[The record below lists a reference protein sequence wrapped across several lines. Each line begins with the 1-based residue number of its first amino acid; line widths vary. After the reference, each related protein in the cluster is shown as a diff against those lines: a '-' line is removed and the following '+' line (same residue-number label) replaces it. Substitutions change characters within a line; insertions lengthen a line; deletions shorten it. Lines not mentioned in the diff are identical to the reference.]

1 MACMTIAT
9 HIAQVSGLTFKVYA
23 YIGLFIMLTMTMLTW
38 FFFQGQYS
46 KVSQH
51 DSETVSLVIGT
62 GLAGAFISSF
72 FNTGASRISHD
83 LFYYVPNAVY
93 HLQNPE
99 LPMDFA
105 IHFIATGGEPFSS
118 YFGATSLPF
127 EYMQAVI
134 AYFLGSD
141 YLTVFFT
148 FSSALLGALTPVAFF
163 YLVCQF
169 SRPASA
175 AVGAFFAA
183 AVILLLGETPRT
195 PGTWSFPY
203 IYTGKVFF
211 ISMGLPLF
219 AAATVNL
226 YRTSSRADWLLVF
239 AVTTALVG
247 ATSSTMAILPALTVV
262 LVAAY
267 AAVSRN
273 YKVYIKNSLI
283 YLSSLSYLL
292 IYTLIVFL
300 NFHSNIGANSPVTED
315 FPTTFVGHAEFFF
328 EKSGPATPLALIGS
342 TVMALMMTSGS
353 TRKFI
358 MAWIAACIVLFLNP
372 IVAPFIIKYLTTP
385 NIYWRMFYIY
395 PLVLLLGLTGAMLF
409 EYSGKFTRPART
421 ALIASMIGILVI
433 AHVVPFT
440 TSVLY
445 LRTEF
450 GWPRYKMPAAI
461 ESRASQISRIA
472 PPGPMLAPLPLGGVI
487 AMMSSSYPQMR
498 VFDEPERAW
507 FGKRGMDAE
516 IEMRICASTFVN
528 GDQSDCL
535 PAFQAVAGY
544 DNLRSIVIARSVAA
558 DSHVQRILEQ
568 NGYVHRE
575 AVDDLLVYWR

>member
-1 MACMTIAT
+1 MTIAT
-9 HIAQVSGLTFKVYA
+9 HIAQVSGITFKVYA
-23 YIGLFIMLTMTMLTW
+23 YISLVFMLTMTLLTW

-46 KVSQH
+46 KVTQH
-51 DSETVSLVIGT
+51 DSGTVALVVGN

-134 AYFLGSD
+134 AYFLGTD

-148 FSSALLGALTPVAFF
+148 FSSALLGGLAPVAFF

-219 AAATVNL
+219 AAATINL

-239 AVTTALVG
+239 AVTTALAG

-267 AAVSRN
+267 AAVSSN
-273 YKVYIKNSLI
+273 YKAYIKNSLM

-292 IYTLIVFL
+292 VYTLIVFL
-300 NFHSNIGANSPVTED
+300 NFRSNVGANSPVNED
-315 FPTTFVGHAEFFF
+315 FPVTFLGHAEFFL
-328 EKSGPATPLALIGS
+328 EKTGPATPLALIGS
-342 TVMALMMTSGS
+342 TVMALMMTSGN

-358 MAWIAACIVLFLNP
+358 VAWIAASIVLFLNP
-372 IVAPFIIKYLTTP
+372 IVAPFVIKYLTTP

-409 EYSGKFTRPART
+409 EYSGKFTRPVRT

-433 AHVVPFT
+433 LHVVPFT

-445 LRTEF
+445 LRTEL
-450 GWPRYKMPAAI
+450 GWPRYKMPHAIQNQATAIIAATP
-461 ESRASQISRIA
+461 

-487 AMMSSSYPQMR
+487 AMMSSRYPQMR

-516 IEMRICASTFVN
+516 IERRICASEFVN
-528 GDQSDCL
+528 GDQPDCL
-535 PAFQAVAGY
+535 PAFQTVTEY

-558 DSHVQRILEQ
+558 DPQVQRILEQ
-568 NGYVHRE
+568 NGYVHDE
-575 AVDDLLVYWR
+575 AVDDLLVFWR